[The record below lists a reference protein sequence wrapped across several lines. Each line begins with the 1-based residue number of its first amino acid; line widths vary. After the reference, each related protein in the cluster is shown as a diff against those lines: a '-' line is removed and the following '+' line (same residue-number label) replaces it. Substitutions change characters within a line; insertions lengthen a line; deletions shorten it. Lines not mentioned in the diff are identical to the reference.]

1 DLGRLL
7 PNGRFEIVG
16 RQDSQVKLKG
26 YRIELDEVAHAM
38 LQHPGVVAAAAIVQD
53 KTHLVG
59 FFSPATVTVEA
70 LQATVALHLPVYMVP
85 AAWVGLDAL
94 PENANGKIDKH
105 ALGRLDQDTVD
116 VQPLAT
122 AIETRL
128 AAAWAHVLGIELD
141 TIGRRASF
149 LALGGDSITAI
160 RLVAKAKQAGLAIT
174 SANVMKHPM
183 LQQMAHTATPIVVAR
198 DAAPVA
204 GSVPLT
210 PIQHWILNLPWQNV
224 HFWNLSLVKQARGLT
239 FDQVH
244 NAVARL
250 QGHHDMLRARF
261 SVDAGTWSQV
271 VLEAS
276 DAANVAFVDLPDN
289 LADVMAQTERS
300 LHLFHGPVYAVTVYS
315 VPDSTTQVLQLSL
328 HHAIVDL
335 VSWRILLEDLQ
346 LLLVDS
352 QASLG
357 PKTTSFQAW
366 SQALS
371 RQALVWD
378 PRGWD
383 AYMGNDVV
391 PPPDRRGERL
401 HRERVALGATARLVA
416 ANATYGTNIQELAL
430 VALTGAW
437 RDMLANAGDNDR
449 KLLLTMEGHGRDA
462 WTSDLDVSST
472 VGWFTCDY
480 PVVLHATASLPDLV
494 CQIKQTLR
502 AVPDKGL
509 SYGAI
514 KHLAPPSTSTH
525 AIQTHQ
531 RHHFAFNYLGR
542 FQEMDARDTVLGS
555 LDHSLPQHE
564 STDGACLP
572 GSLELFH
579 DRDELVLELVAPDW
593 LLPSNNVRCWGLF
606 WRDWMTR
613 VVDHCLDPT
622 TIGGRTLSDVSLL
635 KSSTVLADVER
646 EMLRTLQLRPTA
658 IEDIFPV

>member
-1 DLGRLL
+1 MVTPTGLAHLGHPSKYPNLRCVCVGGEAISSALKDLWCPHVCLINAFGPSECAIATHLARLTREDPVTIGAPIDNVSCYALDSTQRMVPVGVVGELYLGGLCVSERYINLPTESADRFVVDPCRGGRMFRSGDLGRLL

-480 PVVLHATASLPDLV
+480 V
-494 CQIKQTLR
+494 
-502 AVPDKGL
+502 
-509 SYGAI
+509 
-514 KHLAPPSTSTH
+514 
-525 AIQTHQ
+525 
-531 RHHFAFNYLGR
+531 
-542 FQEMDARDTVLGS
+542 
-555 LDHSLPQHE
+555 
-564 STDGACLP
+564 
-572 GSLELFH
+572 
-579 DRDELVLELVAPDW
+579 
-593 LLPSNNVRCWGLF
+593 
-606 WRDWMTR
+606 
-613 VVDHCLDPT
+613 
-622 TIGGRTLSDVSLL
+622 
-635 KSSTVLADVER
+635 
-646 EMLRTLQLRPTA
+646 TLQRKLWNEYMLEPL
-658 IEDIFPV
+658 IYN